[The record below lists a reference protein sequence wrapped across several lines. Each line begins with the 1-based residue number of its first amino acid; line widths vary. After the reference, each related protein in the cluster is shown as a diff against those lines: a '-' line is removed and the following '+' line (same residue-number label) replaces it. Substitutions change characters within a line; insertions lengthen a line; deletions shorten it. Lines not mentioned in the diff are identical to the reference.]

1 MIRILSERDR
11 ARDLNST
18 GVVNIS
24 PLTDFSVENCCLSF
38 ALRCTC
44 TCYVH
49 VMVMLCVTCL
59 YSSHLML
66 E

>member
-24 PLTDFSVENCCLSF
+24 PLTDFSMENCSVCLLHF
-38 ALRCTC
+38 D
-44 TCYVH
+44 VH
-49 VMVMLCVTCL
+49 AMYMYGYMLCVTCL